1 MWRCSCFG
9 GLCGRLLTN
18 TCLNLPPSL
27 NLPSSCWPSFCI
39 HRNGFNCLR
48 WHGHDRRSS
57 LLIILTGF
65 DRACA
70 RVHRID
76 ILVLSGGCQVV
87 VRGPSSR
94 DATTQEFSRFGLIK
108 KLSLVARLVTMSQI
122 RVSNLNF
129 ITTQIGKTLVSSR
142 PGWTVVVQPLDNHL
156 TMSIWYAY
164 VHEFGRPNNLKNPGG

>member
-9 GLCGRLLTN
+9 GQCGRLLTN

-27 NLPSSCWPSFCI
+27 NLSSSCWPSFCI
-39 HRNGFNCLR
+39 HLNGFNCLR

-65 DRACA
+65 DRACTC
-70 RVHRID
+70 VCRID

-94 DATTQEFSRFGLIK
+94 DATTQEFSRFGWIK

-122 RVSNLNF
+122 RVSNLDF

-142 PGWTVVVQPLDNHL
+142 PGCQVVVRVPSSRDATTQ
-156 TMSIWYAY
+156 
-164 VHEFGRPNNLKNPGG
+164 EFSRFGS